1 MTKGGSPSYVELA
14 VCLDMMRD
22 SRSHLEEERSKKTQ
36 KQTGKR

>member
-22 SRSHLEEERSKKTQ
+22 SRTHLEEERAKKTQ